1 MLRAAIAAET
11 ELGKQVKP
19 ILASGGLVSDDL
31 MVPLVREAILHPSC
45 EDGFILDGFPRTLEQ
60 AQRLDK
66 VLNETKGK
74 QIDNVFDFQ
83 IEDEQVLGRV
93 LGRLLHK
100 PSGRT
105 YHEIFK
111 PPKTPMT
118 DDVCSIIFFLIYFFF
133 FFLFFFFF

>member
-1 MLRAAIAAET
+1 MLRAAIASGS

-31 MVPLVREAILHPSC
+31 MVPLVGEAVTQPEC

-60 AQRLDK
+60 AKRLDK
-66 VLNETKGK
+66 VLESTKNK
-74 QIDNVFDFQ
+74 QVDYVFEFKID
-83 IEDEQVLGRV
+83 DEQVLGRI

-105 YHEIFK
+105 YHEMFK
-111 PPKTPMT
+111 PPKVPMT
-118 DDVCSIIFFLIYFFF
+118 DDVCKLAL
-133 FFLFFFFF
+133 FLFYLIILNRSLANH